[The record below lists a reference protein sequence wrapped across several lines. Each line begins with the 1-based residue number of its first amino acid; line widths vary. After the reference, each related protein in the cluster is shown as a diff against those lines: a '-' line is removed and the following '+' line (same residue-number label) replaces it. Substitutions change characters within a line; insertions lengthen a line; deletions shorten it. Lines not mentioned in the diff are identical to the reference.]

1 MKQLFIY
8 ILLLFM
14 TIACKK
20 IDKLT
25 HFYLNYQTRVN
36 IDQTD
41 VTGIAFDVRS
51 SIIPTNSDSIFTAQH
66 TDADHVKQINLKQVS
81 LFIVNTDSIPTGTIQ
96 SIEIYLLG
104 EGSSDKLIAWNNHIT
119 DEMYAPFMLSTTTD
133 DLIDYLKKPQIQYRI
148 HGELSGDQ
156 VINIFLDLE
165 TQYFSS
171 AIIVSE

>member
-14 TIACKK
+14 TVACKK

-25 HFYLNYQTRVN
+25 HFYLNYQTRVT
-36 IDQTD
+36 IEQTD
-41 VTGIAFDVRS
+41 ISGISFEVRS
-51 SIIPTNSDSIFTAQH
+51 SIIPTNSDSIFTAQY
-66 TDADHVKQINLKQVS
+66 TNADHVNQINLKQVS
-81 LFIVNTDSIPTGTIQ
+81 LFIVNTDSIPPGTIQ
-96 SIEIYLLG
+96 SIEIYVLG

-119 DEMYAPFMLSTTTD
+119 NEMYAPFILSTTTD
-133 DLIDYLKKPQIQYRI
+133 DLIEYLKKPQIQYRI

-156 VINIFLDLE
+156 VFNFILNIE